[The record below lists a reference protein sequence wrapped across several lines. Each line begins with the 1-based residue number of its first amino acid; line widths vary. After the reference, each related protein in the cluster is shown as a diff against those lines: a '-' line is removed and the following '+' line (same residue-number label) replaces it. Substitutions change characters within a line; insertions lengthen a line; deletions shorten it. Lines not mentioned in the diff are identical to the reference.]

1 MKKHGNFLELDE
13 THLGQ
18 EGDPQG
24 PILMDEPRNASL
36 EEATNNSSKKQLVL
50 DAPSYSIKE
59 P

>member
-1 MKKHGNFLELDE
+1 MELDE